1 MMTLRKV
8 LIIDDEI
15 LIRKTTA
22 LLLKKLNIDAVTAA
36 NGMDGIAMA
45 KAEKPDYILLDV
57 SMPAMDGWSV
67 LERLKADDNFNKI
80 PVVMFTAGDFSL
92 SDKLAAEK
100 GAAAVCRKPFQ
111 PHELLKILDDL
122 NKEAGHA

>member
-1 MMTLRKV
+1 MILRKV

-36 NGMDGIAMA
+36 NGMEGIAMA
-45 KAEKPDYILLDV
+45 ESEKPDYILLDI
-57 SMPAMDGWSV
+57 SMPGMDGWSV
-67 LERLKADDNFNKI
+67 LERLKADGQLRKI
-80 PVVMFTAGDFSL
+80 PVVVFTAGDFSL
-92 SDKLAAEK
+92 SDKLALEK
-100 GAAAVCRKPFQ
+100 GASAVCRKPFQ

-122 NKEAGHA
+122 NKEAVHA